1 MKEFLKGAAIVVAV
15 LLVLMAINIVGNLNG
30 INMDSLSNGP
40 VWALCAVMIYRD
52 MVRDKKEKGDK

>member
-1 MKEFLKGAAIVVAV
+1 MKNFLKGAAIVVAV

-30 INMDSLSNGP
+30 VNMDSLSNGP

-52 MVRDKKEKGDK
+52 IVRDTKKKDDK